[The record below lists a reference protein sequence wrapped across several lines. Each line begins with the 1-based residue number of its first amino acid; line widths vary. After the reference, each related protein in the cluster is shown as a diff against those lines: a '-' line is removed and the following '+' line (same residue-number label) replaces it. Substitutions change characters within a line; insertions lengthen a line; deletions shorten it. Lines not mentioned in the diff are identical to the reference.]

1 MSGVKPLA
9 LFGNQ
14 PFDVLRNAP
23 ATPRAFKG
31 CKSFGGLLEKNGS
44 CNIFDRKTRHSHAQL
59 LGRGQNLLILRGMN
73 GVQVI
78 VNLAS

>member
-14 PFDVLRNAP
+14 PFDVLRDAP
-23 ATPRAFKG
+23 ATPRPFK
-31 CKSFGGLLEKNGS
+31 FGGLLEKNGS

-59 LGRGQNLLILRGMN
+59 LGRGQNLLILRRMN